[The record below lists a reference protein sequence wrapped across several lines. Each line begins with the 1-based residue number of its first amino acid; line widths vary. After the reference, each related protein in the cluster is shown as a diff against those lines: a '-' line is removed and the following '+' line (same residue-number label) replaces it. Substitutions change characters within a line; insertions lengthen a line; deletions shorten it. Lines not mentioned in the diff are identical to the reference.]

1 MPRRPR
7 PITISAH
14 PTCGRDQG
22 TGVTNAA
29 VATRATDTPGGRV
42 RVAWMRRGELTW
54 RIEFEEGREFAAALA
69 VMDHARNG
77 GRFALDEFEA
87 AMLAAQ
93 ILDTA
98 QSKFRSMSDHIA
110 AALATSTAPRRQ
122 AA

>member
-1 MPRRPR
+1 MPPRPR

-14 PTCGRDQG
+14 PTARRGREASDAEAG
-22 TGVTNAA
+22 NTH
-29 VATRATDTPGGRV
+29 GRV
-42 RVAWMRRGELTW
+42 RVAWMKRGRFTW
-54 RIEFEEGREFAAALA
+54 RVEFEEGREFAAALA
-69 VMDHARNG
+69 VMDHARDG

-87 AMLAAQ
+87 VMLAAQ

-110 AALATSTAPRRQ
+110 AALAASAQTRRQ